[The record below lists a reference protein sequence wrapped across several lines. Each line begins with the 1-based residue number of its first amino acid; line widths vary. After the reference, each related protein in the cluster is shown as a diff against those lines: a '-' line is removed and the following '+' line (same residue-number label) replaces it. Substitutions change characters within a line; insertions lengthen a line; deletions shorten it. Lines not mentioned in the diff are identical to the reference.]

1 VSDLAA
7 GVTSD
12 LTGGVTGT
20 AAATGAPDT
29 APPPRPDRRPATAL
43 LGAYAVSIIGTRLS
57 MIALPLFV
65 LATTGSAARTGLVAM
80 AETAPYALAQ
90 ALAGPVTDRVGA
102 RRVSIASDLASA
114 LVVGAI
120 PVLEAMGRLDFR
132 VLLVLVALAGLSR
145 GPGDA
150 AKYVSL
156 PGVAATAGM
165 PVERMMGLEDG
176 IGRFASVVGPLGA
189 AALVGALGA
198 PAALALDAG
207 SFAVA
212 AVVVALGVPARL
224 AAPARPA
231 RSVAAGHQ
239 GRPDEQGGYLRRLRE
254 GADVVRHDGLLR
266 AIVGMV
272 AVTNLLDA
280 ALSGVLLAVWA
291 RQQGGGAGLMGAVA
305 ATMGSGAVLGALVAA
320 VVGHR
325 LPRRLTFTV
334 GFLLIGAPR
343 FAVLGLGAPLW
354 LVLVVVFVGGLGA
367 GTLNPILGAVE
378 IERIPE
384 HARARVLSLISS
396 LAFALMPFGGLLG
409 GLLTERIGVSAT
421 LLACGAVYLV
431 ATTLPALRPEWREMD
446 R

>member
-1 VSDLAA
+1 
-7 GVTSD
+7 
-12 LTGGVTGT
+12 
-20 AAATGAPDT
+20 
-29 APPPRPDRRPATAL
+29 
-43 LGAYAVSIIGTRLS
+43 
-57 MIALPLFV
+57 
-65 LATTGSAARTGLVAM
+65 
-80 AETAPYALAQ
+80 
-90 ALAGPVTDRVGA
+90 
-102 RRVSIASDLASA
+102 VSIASDVASA
-114 LVVGAI
+114 VVVGVI
-120 PVLEAMGRLDFR
+120 PLLHAMGRLDFGM
-132 VLLVLVALAGLSR
+132 LLVLVALAGLSR

-156 PGVAATAGM
+156 PAVAARAGM
-165 PVERMMGLEDG
+165 PVERAVGLEDG
-176 IGRFASVVGPLGA
+176 ISRFASVIGPLGA
-189 AALVGALGA
+189 AALVGVLGA
-198 PAALALDAG
+198 PGALALDAG

-212 AVVVALGVPARL
+212 ALVVAVGVPARL
-224 AAPARPA
+224 AGPGAHG
-231 RSVAAGHQ
+231 AGRE
-239 GRPDEQGGYLRRLRE
+239 GGGDGGEGGYLRRLRE
-254 GADVVRHDGLLR
+254 GAAVVRRDGLLR

-291 RQQGGGAGLMGAVA
+291 RQQGGGAGLLGVVVAVLGA
-305 ATMGSGAVLGALVAA
+305 GALLGALVAA

-334 GFLLIGAPR
+334 GFFLVGAPR

-354 LVLVVVFVGGLGA
+354 LVLPVMFVGGLGA

-384 HARARVLSLISS
+384 HARARVLSLMNS
-396 LAFALMPFGGLLG
+396 LAFALIPFGALLG